1 MATLKMKKM
10 PKAPKKNAS
19 IEAME
24 HYLNKVK
31 EIKKENADRVAKNKK
46 RDALYAQILKT
57 RRG

>member
-24 HYLNKVK
+24 RYLNKVK

-46 RDALYAQILKT
+46 RDALYAQIQKT